1 MKKIELEIVALSHS
15 ITQTHSYAVVLGEV
29 NGLSRLPIV
38 IGGFEAQAIAV
49 ALERMQPSRP
59 LTHDLMKNFM
69 YAFNVEL
76 MEIIINDL
84 QEGIFYSKLVCVN
97 EHDTVEIDS
106 RTSDAL
112 ALAVR
117 FGCPIYTYEN
127 ILENAGILMED
138 ENKRKAEIPV
148 QDPGSS
154 SAYRDLTKMSLEELQ
169 KLLTEVLEHEDYI
182 RAIEIRD
189 EINKRQI
196 AFKHFILIGFPNCK
210 INIGLNVLGKRED
223 GYHNIE
229 TIFYPLPFYDVLEVI
244 QSENASQQCQL
255 FLSGI
260 KVDGNAEDNLCIKA
274 YHLLKKDFPQ
284 LPAVKIYLH
293 KAISVGAGLGGGSAD
308 GAFMLMLMNEK
319 FKLNLSVQQLMQHAL
334 NLGSDCPFFIIN
346 KPCFAQ
352 QRGENLQ
359 PVSINLSGYKI
370 VIINPGIHINTAWAF
385 TQVKFSNNK
394 LIKNINTT
402 PVEEWKNISFERF

>member
-1 MKKIELEIVALSHS
+1 
-15 ITQTHSYAVVLGEV
+15 VVLGEV
-29 NGLSRLPIV
+29 NGLRRLPIV

-138 ENKRKAEIPV
+138 EAKQKKAEIPV
-148 QDPGSS
+148 QESDPSS
-154 SAYRDLTKMSLEELQ
+154 FRDLSKLSLEELQ
-169 KLLTEVLEHEDYI
+169 KLLNEVLEHEDYI

-189 EINKRQI
+189 EINKR
-196 AFKHFILIGFPNCK
+196 K
-210 INIGLNVLGKRED
+210 
-223 GYHNIE
+223 
-229 TIFYPLPFYDVLEVI
+229 
-244 QSENASQQCQL
+244 
-255 FLSGI
+255 
-260 KVDGNAEDNLCIKA
+260 
-274 YHLLKKDFPQ
+274 
-284 LPAVKIYLH
+284 
-293 KAISVGAGLGGGSAD
+293 
-308 GAFMLMLMNEK
+308 
-319 FKLNLSVQQLMQHAL
+319 
-334 NLGSDCPFFIIN
+334 
-346 KPCFAQ
+346 
-352 QRGENLQ
+352 
-359 PVSINLSGYKI
+359 
-370 VIINPGIHINTAWAF
+370 
-385 TQVKFSNNK
+385 
-394 LIKNINTT
+394 
-402 PVEEWKNISFERF
+402 

>member
-29 NGLSRLPIV
+29 NGLRRLPIV

-97 EHDTVEIDS
+97 EHDTIEIDS

-138 ENKRKAEIPV
+138 ESKQKKSEIPV
-148 QDPGSS
+148 QESGVSG
-154 SAYRDLTKMSLEELQ
+154 YRDLTKMSLEELE
-169 KLLTEVLEHEDYI
+169 KLLSEVLEHEDYI

-189 EINKRQI
+189 EINKR
-196 AFKHFILIGFPNCK
+196 K
-210 INIGLNVLGKRED
+210 
-223 GYHNIE
+223 
-229 TIFYPLPFYDVLEVI
+229 
-244 QSENASQQCQL
+244 
-255 FLSGI
+255 
-260 KVDGNAEDNLCIKA
+260 
-274 YHLLKKDFPQ
+274 
-284 LPAVKIYLH
+284 
-293 KAISVGAGLGGGSAD
+293 
-308 GAFMLMLMNEK
+308 
-319 FKLNLSVQQLMQHAL
+319 
-334 NLGSDCPFFIIN
+334 
-346 KPCFAQ
+346 
-352 QRGENLQ
+352 
-359 PVSINLSGYKI
+359 
-370 VIINPGIHINTAWAF
+370 
-385 TQVKFSNNK
+385 
-394 LIKNINTT
+394 
-402 PVEEWKNISFERF
+402 